1 MPRIS
6 TTHASSLASEK
17 LPYRANV
24 AALLR
29 VGDGH
34 MFVAC
39 ERSSGEGWQT
49 VQGGVEPGDASM
61 EDALLREVNEEL
73 GIERRDLHIE
83 VRSRVWRRYRFPPNM
98 LARAHNRHQGQE
110 QLWFVARIPSLESIH
125 LEKSGGEFRAVKSV
139 SAAELVQLYVHW
151 KRAVVADFC
160 RELGLLP
167 AI

>member
-1 MPRIS
+1 MPRYP
-6 TTHASSLASEK
+6 TTHAYSVPSEK

-29 VGDGH
+29 VGDGD

-49 VQGGVEPGDASM
+49 VQGGVEPGDATM

-73 GIERRDLHIE
+73 GIALPDLRIE
-83 VRSRVWRRYRFPPNM
+83 VRSPVWRRYRFPPNM

-110 QLWFVARIPSLESIH
+110 QLWFVARIASLDCIR
-125 LEKSGGEFRAVKSV
+125 LDKSGGEFRAVKSV

-167 AI
+167 AV